1 MSGISVPVSMIS
13 SRGAGGALA
22 AGVIGLL
29 IVLVMVSRRDPTNP
43 NRPIQR

>member
-1 MSGISVPVSMIS
+1 MNGFSVPVSMIS

-29 IVLVMVSRRDPTNP
+29 IVLVMVSRRDPTDP
-43 NRPIQR
+43 NRTIKR